1 MRTPLPNGFV
11 EHGLYVKGVP
21 SAMIRYRY
29 SAWDGSQEV
38 LPPAP
43 GDVLDNLTD
52 YSLQGGDLSKAL
64 RMLMQRGLMGRQGR
78 VTPGLQDLLNTL
90 RGL

>member
-1 MRTPLPNGFV
+1 
-11 EHGLYVKGVP
+11 
-21 SAMIRYRY
+21 MIRYRY

-52 YSLQGGDLSKAL
+52 YLLQGGDLSKAL